1 MVVDK
6 QKGGET
12 HPSPSRPVGAV
23 GPLIFRLAAQ
33 LFGGRTNMANEPE
46 WEEQQPKRDQGS
58 EPASAPEPA
67 SAKEAAQILE
77 RALAQVESMLGSLDE
92 RKERPAKAEEEQALE
107 SNELTDLKRSLREVV
122 HRLEDALDHLG
133 IEAQRLSDETSRIML
148 LADRLESRLVGLAR
162 SLRQAAP
169 ELEPAPEPEPEIPQE
184 PQFQPGDQAVGV
196 IVNAVP
202 GFQELM
208 DMQRGL
214 SDLTAVEGASVSS
227 YRNGEASLEL
237 TLNAPV
243 TAREIID
250 RLGESTS
257 RQLLIEEAR
266 PETQRL
272 RLRFIDQQSQDFD
285 ESLQRSQPHG

>member
-1 MVVDK
+1 
-6 QKGGET
+6 
-12 HPSPSRPVGAV
+12 
-23 GPLIFRLAAQ
+23 
-33 LFGGRTNMANEPE
+33 MANEPE
-46 WEEQQPKRDQGS
+46 WEEQQPERDPGS
-58 EPASAPEPA
+58 EPA

-92 RKERPAKAEEEQALE
+92 RKERPAKAEERQAMDT
-107 SNELTDLKRSLREVV
+107 NELTDLRRSLRAVV
-122 HRLEDALDHLG
+122 QRLEDALDHLG
-133 IEAQRLSDETSRIML
+133 IEAQRLSDETSRITL

-162 SLRQAAP
+162 SLRQEAP
-169 ELEPAPEPEPEIPQE
+169 ASEPAPEPEPEIPQE

-243 TAREIID
+243 TAREIVD

-266 PETQRL
+266 PETHRL
-272 RLRFIDQQSQDFD
+272 RLRFIEQQNQGFD

>member
-12 HPSPSRPVGAV
+12 HPSPSRPAGAV

-33 LFGGRTNMANEPE
+33 LFGGRTNMANEAE
-46 WEEQQPKRDQGS
+46 WEEQQPEQDPGS
-58 EPASAPEPA
+58 EPA
-67 SAKEAAQILE
+67 SAKEASKILE

-92 RKERPAKAEEEQALE
+92 RKERPAKAEEGQAME
-107 SNELTDLKRSLREVV
+107 SNELTDLKRLLREVV
-122 HRLEDALDHLG
+122 HRMEDALDHLG
-133 IEAQRLSDETSRIML
+133 IEAQRLSDETSRITL

-169 ELEPAPEPEPEIPQE
+169 VLEPEPAPEPEIPRE
-184 PQFQPGDQAVGV
+184 PQFQPGDQAIGV

-214 SDLTAVEGASVSS
+214 SDLAAVEGASVSS

>member
-12 HPSPSRPVGAV
+12 HPSPSRPAGAV

-33 LFGGRTNMANEPE
+33 LFGGRTNMANEAE
-46 WEEQQPKRDQGS
+46 WEEQQPEQDPGS
-58 EPASAPEPA
+58 EPA
-67 SAKEAAQILE
+67 SAKEASKILE

-92 RKERPAKAEEEQALE
+92 RKERPAKAEEGQAMA
-107 SNELTDLKRSLREVV
+107 SNELTDLKRLLREVV
-122 HRLEDALDHLG
+122 HRMEDALDHLG
-133 IEAQRLSDETSRIML
+133 IEAQRLSDETSRITL

-169 ELEPAPEPEPEIPQE
+169 VLEPAPEPEPEIPQE
-184 PQFQPGDQAVGV
+184 PQFQPGDQAIGV

-214 SDLTAVEGASVSS
+214 SDLAAVEGASVSS

-250 RLGESTS
+250 RLGESTN

-272 RLRFIDQQSQDFD
+272 RLRFINQQSQGFD

>member
-1 MVVDK
+1 MALDAHE
-6 QKGGET
+6 GGET

-23 GPLIFRLAAQ
+23 GSLIFRLAAQ
-33 LFGGRTNMANEPE
+33 LFGGRTNMANEPA
-46 WEEQQPKRDQGS
+46 WEEQQPERDPGS
-58 EPASAPEPA
+58 EPA

-92 RKERPAKAEEEQALE
+92 RKERPAKAEEKQAME
-107 SNELTDLKRSLREVV
+107 SNELTDLRRSLREVV

-133 IEAQRLSDETSRIML
+133 IEAQRLSDETSRITL
-148 LADRLESRLVGLAR
+148 LADRLEARLVGLAR
-162 SLRQAAP
+162 SLRT
-169 ELEPAPEPEPEIPQE
+169 ETEPAPEPEPEIPQE
-184 PQFQPGDQAVGV
+184 PQFQPGGQAIGV

-237 TLNAPV
+237 ALNAPV

>member
-1 MVVDK
+1 
-6 QKGGET
+6 
-12 HPSPSRPVGAV
+12 
-23 GPLIFRLAAQ
+23 
-33 LFGGRTNMANEPE
+33 MANEPE
-46 WEEQQPKRDQGS
+46 WEEQQPERDPGS
-58 EPASAPEPA
+58 EPA

-92 RKERPAKAEEEQALE
+92 RRERPAKAEEKQAME
-107 SNELTDLKRSLREVV
+107 TNELTDLRRSLRAVV
-122 HRLEDALDHLG
+122 QRLEDALDHLG
-133 IEAQRLSDETSRIML
+133 IEAQRLSDETSRITL

-169 ELEPAPEPEPEIPQE
+169 VLEPAPGPEPEVPQE
-184 PQFQPGDQAVGV
+184 PQFQPGDQAIGV

-214 SDLTAVEGASVSS
+214 SNLTAVEGASVSS

-237 TLNAPV
+237 ALNAPV
-243 TAREIID
+243 TAREIVD

-272 RLRFIDQQSQDFD
+272 RLRFIDQQNQGFD

>member
-1 MVVDK
+1 
-6 QKGGET
+6 
-12 HPSPSRPVGAV
+12 
-23 GPLIFRLAAQ
+23 
-33 LFGGRTNMANEPE
+33 MA
-46 WEEQQPKRDQGS
+46 
-58 EPASAPEPA
+58 
-67 SAKEAAQILE
+67 
-77 RALAQVESMLGSLDE
+77 
-92 RKERPAKAEEEQALE
+92 
-107 SNELTDLKRSLREVV
+107 SNELTDLKRLLREVV
-122 HRLEDALDHLG
+122 HRMEDALDHLG
-133 IEAQRLSDETSRIML
+133 IEAQRLSDETSRITL

-162 SLRQAAP
+162 SLRQTALVSEP
-169 ELEPAPEPEPEIPQE
+169 EPEPEPAPAPEIPQE
-184 PQFQPGDQAVGV
+184 PQFQPGDQAIGV

-214 SDLTAVEGASVSS
+214 SDLAAVEGASVSS

-250 RLGESTS
+250 RLGESTN

-272 RLRFIDQQSQDFD
+272 RLRFINQQSQGFD
-285 ESLQRSQPHG
+285 ESLQRAQPHG

>member
-1 MVVDK
+1 
-6 QKGGET
+6 
-12 HPSPSRPVGAV
+12 
-23 GPLIFRLAAQ
+23 
-33 LFGGRTNMANEPE
+33 MANEAE
-46 WEEQQPKRDQGS
+46 WEEQQPERDPGS
-58 EPASAPEPA
+58 EPA
-67 SAKEAAQILE
+67 SAKEASKILE

-92 RKERPAKAEEEQALE
+92 RKERPAKAEEGQAME
-107 SNELTDLKRSLREVV
+107 SNELTDLKRLLREVV
-122 HRLEDALDHLG
+122 HRMEDALDHLG
-133 IEAQRLSDETSRIML
+133 IEAQRLSDETSRITL

-162 SLRQAAP
+162 SLRQTALVSEP
-169 ELEPAPEPEPEIPQE
+169 EPAPEPAPEIPQE
-184 PQFQPGDQAVGV
+184 PQFQPGDQAIGV

-214 SDLTAVEGASVSS
+214 SDLAAVEGASVSS

-250 RLGESTS
+250 RLGESTN

-272 RLRFIDQQSQDFD
+272 RLRFINQQSQGFD
-285 ESLQRSQPHG
+285 ESLQRAQPHG